1 MWHLARTEDTLL
13 PSIIVVSSRVPMSE
27 SLVFAQFGLLATL
40 GWQVNQ
46 RWSSLSWGTTVA
58 LLLAIAVTLAIWTLT
73 VNRPGNFRIVP
84 EPKADGQLV
93 TSGPYHWIRHPM
105 YTSLLLMAAAFALLI
120 DGWWAWFNWGA
131 LFVVLLFKLAVE
143 EHLLKQHYSVYKD
156 YQAQTKR
163 LVPWIF

>member
-1 MWHLARTEDTLL
+1 M
-13 PSIIVVSSRVPMSE
+13 VFMNE

-40 GWQVNQ
+40 GFQVYQ
-46 RWSSLSWGTTVA
+46 RWASLSWGSAVA

-84 EPKADGQLV
+84 EPKTDGQLV
-93 TSGPYHWIRHPM
+93 TTGPYHWIRHPM

-131 LFVVLLFKLAVE
+131 LFVVLLFKLAIE
-143 EHLLKQHYSVYKD
+143 EHLLKQRYGVYKD
-156 YQAQTKR
+156 YQARTKR